1 MAVSYMMCWIL
12 NLSHAFVP
20 LPSCKACLV
29 SRRSCIIWQSV
40 CAVLGHD
47 PVTFHS
53 ASPQMWSFSTGLAH
67 PAGFWAWTWEEKPCL
82 GLLKLRPSLSQ
93 GNKRILC
100 ALDRSC
106 GHSFISHPG
115 GIKGWSG
122 ILVWRSRV
130 PGPALGKWTRSAWI
144 RLPQPSISDWS
155 LET

>member
-47 PVTFHS
+47 PVTFHC

-122 ILVWRSRV
+122 FWSDAAGYQDQL
-130 PGPALGKWTRSAWI
+130 LGSERGRREYDFPSH
-144 RLPQPSISDWS
+144 RLGIG
-155 LET
+155 L